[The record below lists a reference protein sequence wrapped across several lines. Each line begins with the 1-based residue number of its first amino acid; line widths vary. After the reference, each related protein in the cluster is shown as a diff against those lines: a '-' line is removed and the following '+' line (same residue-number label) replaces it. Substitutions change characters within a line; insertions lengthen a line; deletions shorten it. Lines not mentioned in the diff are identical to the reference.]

1 MNIWIASDHAGYL
14 MKKDIIDYLGRNHAT
29 WRITDMGPE
38 DDKPV
43 DYPLYAYKVADGV
56 SRGECKRGVLVC
68 GTGIGMSMMANR
80 FQGVRA
86 ALCLSV
92 EMAALSRENNRSNVL
107 CLSGRKVTLQ
117 DNITIMN
124 KWLETEFTEDHR
136 HTRRIELMDILK
148 VR

>member
-1 MNIWIASDHAGYL
+1 
-14 MKKDIIDYLGRNHAT
+14 
-29 WRITDMGPE
+29 
-38 DDKPV
+38 
-43 DYPLYAYKVADGV
+43 
-56 SRGECKRGVLVC
+56 
-68 GTGIGMSMMANR
+68 MSMMANR

-92 EMAALSRENNRSNVL
+92 EMAALSREHNRSNVL